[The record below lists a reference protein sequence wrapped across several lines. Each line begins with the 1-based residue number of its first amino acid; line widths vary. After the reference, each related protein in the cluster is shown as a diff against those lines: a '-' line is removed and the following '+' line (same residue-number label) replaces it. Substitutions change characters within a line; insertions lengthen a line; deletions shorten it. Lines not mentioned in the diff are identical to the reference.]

1 MSDGPTDT
9 SARSGAATVP
19 PSVPASVAALI
30 GVTLRFGDLVA
41 VDGVSLDVR
50 AGEVLGLVGPNG
62 AGKTTMVRMLCGLLE
77 PTAGAV
83 EIGGHS
89 VTKDPLAARRSLGY
103 VPDGAPLYPNLSPR
117 QHLMLVG
124 RLHGMADDETTAEAR
139 RLLEHLDLSERID
152 DPVGT
157 FSRGMRQKAALACA
171 LLAKPKLLVLDE
183 PLSGLDAPSAAMLK
197 AILRGWAD
205 RGGAVLYTSHLLD
218 VVERVCDRVAVLAR
232 AKLVAVGTFEELRAE
247 GRGDETLEEIFRALT
262 ETDDPEARAAALL
275 G

>member
-1 MSDGPTDT
+1 VS
-9 SARSGAATVP
+9 P
-19 PSVPASVAALI
+19 PVAALI
-30 GVTLRFGDLVA
+30 GVTRRFDDLVA
-41 VDGVSLDVR
+41 VDDVSLEVR

-77 PTAGAV
+77 PTEGSV

-89 VTKDPLAARRSLGY
+89 VASDPLAARSSLGY

-124 RLHGMADDETTAEAR
+124 RLHGMSDEETNAEAV
-139 RLLEHLDLSERID
+139 RLMEHLDLAERID

-157 FSRGMRQKAALACA
+157 FSRGMRQKTALACA

-218 VVERVCDRVAVLAR
+218 VVERVCDRVAVLSR
-232 AKLVAVGTFEELRAE
+232 AKLVALGTFAELRAE
-247 GRGDETLEEIFRALT
+247 GQGDETLEEIFHALT

-275 G
+275 GPG